1 MNEGYILLFRSLFE
15 NEFLFGDGHKFTK
28 PEMWIWML
36 TYARWQD
43 SPCTFTIRGN
53 KVTVNRGELAESVR
67 TLSEVWK
74 WSNKSVIKVL
84 NEFEAEG
91 MIEIERSTVIN
102 KIRIVNYDKFQLNFT
117 QQTTQQTTQQ
127 PTQQNE
133 PYIYG
138 GLKEIEQIATQQITQ
153 QNTQQITQPFK
164 TYKEINICCYS
175 DDFEK
180 KLFDGLRRYDTQ
192 WKAQRCRML
201 HLTLEA
207 FMDYIDKFEQVCQKN
222 QSWHNYTN
230 NVASDVSSLVK
241 HFNQWIE
248 KELNPKPKQQNYGN
262 KDTYDPTRG
271 FEPKSTYE
279 DYEL

>member
-15 NEFLFGDGHKFTK
+15 NEFLYGDGHKFTK

-43 SPCTFTIRGN
+43 SPRTFTIRGN

-67 TLSEVWK
+67 TLCEVWN

-102 KIRIVNYDKFQLNFT
+102 KIRIVNYDKFQFNFT
-117 QQTTQQTTQQ
+117 QRITQQ

-153 QNTQQITQPFK
+153 QNTQQITQPFNK
-164 TYKEINICCYS
+164 CLNKEEINNTS
-175 DDFEK
+175 
-180 KLFDGLRRYDTQ
+180 
-192 WKAQRCRML
+192 
-201 HLTLEA
+201 
-207 FMDYIDKFEQVCQKN
+207 
-222 QSWHNYTN
+222 
-230 NVASDVSSLVK
+230 SSLTREENFFSELGKTDTEFFTLVCMRLNIDSEAYK
-241 HFNQWIE
+241 TLLQDFIQECKMRDKWHLSMQDAKNHFVDWSR
-248 KELNPKPKQQNYGN
+248 KELERRNKPKQQNNGVQA
-262 KDTYDPTRG
+262 KYDPTG
-271 FEPKSTYE
+271 SYEPKSTRE
-279 DYEL
+279 DYFL